1 MAAHF
6 TATAPAAMSD
16 TAETA
21 SARVITAVDYL
32 PVLGLGFPEGAG
44 LGVPAEE
51 LEDAMLLEPLEA
63 GVLLLEV
70 EDALLLELPLGET
83 ELSSFLSEAT

>member
-1 MAAHF
+1 
-6 TATAPAAMSD
+6 
-16 TAETA
+16 
-21 SARVITAVDYL
+21 
-32 PVLGLGFPEGAG
+32 
-44 LGVPAEE
+44 
-51 LEDAMLLEPLEA
+51 MLLEPLEA

>member
-1 MAAHF
+1 MCIRDR
-6 TATAPAAMSD
+6 AP
-16 TAETA
+16 T
-21 SARVITAVDYL
+21 

>member
-1 MAAHF
+1 M
-6 TATAPAAMSD
+6 
-16 TAETA
+16 
-21 SARVITAVDYL
+21 
-32 PVLGLGFPEGAG
+32 LGLGFPEGAG

-83 ELSSFLSEAT
+83 ELSSFFVRSNIGSQLFGGEFQVILFDFGGI